1 MIEVANE
8 IPVLSTILYY
18 EINCLLLILG
28 FTLFT
33 TLINVILVVGFIL
46 LLYFILVQQYFYQ
59 LLPIFYTANQKF
71 LLREM
76 LNCSSKANHIYQP
89 TIE

>member
-33 TLINVILVVGFIL
+33 TLINVILVLSL
-46 LLYFILVQQYFYQ
+46 LMLVIRNVNISPLNTQQWIAEKKSRGYRVWFG
-59 LLPIFYTANQKF
+59 
-71 LLREM
+71 
-76 LNCSSKANHIYQP
+76 
-89 TIE
+89 